1 MKYCAGERKKVMW
14 KLLVVGSLNMDT
26 VLNVSKIPQRGET
39 ILGKE
44 ISYVPGGKGANQ
56 AYAMGKLG
64 AKVAMIGCVGADGNA
79 TKLIQ
84 NLQSVHVDTRA
95 IQVFQKEPT
104 GIALIT
110 VEESGENSIVVI
122 AGANSKLTK
131 QWIIQQQKY
140 IEECDI
146 VVAQLETPLDSICTV
161 AELAKQKGK
170 MMLLDPAPAQK
181 ELPLSLLKNISI
193 LKPNETELQ
202 ILTGKPTNTEQEI
215 VLEIGRAHV

>member
-84 NLQSVHVDTRA
+84 NLQSV
-95 IQVFQKEPT
+95 Q
-104 GIALIT
+104 
-110 VEESGENSIVVI
+110 
-122 AGANSKLTK
+122 
-131 QWIIQQQKY
+131 
-140 IEECDI
+140 
-146 VVAQLETPLDSICTV
+146 
-161 AELAKQKGK
+161 
-170 MMLLDPAPAQK
+170 
-181 ELPLSLLKNISI
+181 
-193 LKPNETELQ
+193 
-202 ILTGKPTNTEQEI
+202 
-215 VLEIGRAHV
+215 IGRASCRERVLAGV